1 VFEKDHISFRGLG
14 KKHFY
19 LVASF
24 IGIVMLF
31 MASGAAINIDEPV
44 HYDQAKKVLSWY
56 KTRGK
61 DTSCLETPR
70 SNLKFYGQSPDNLS
84 ALINRLFAIE
94 KEYQTR
100 HYLGWVFSFLLLWVT
115 GAIAYEISGSSL
127 AGIVALILLF
137 ISPSMMGQAYGN
149 LKDIPF
155 ALGYAWSLLMI
166 LRLVKQMPVPRWKSV
181 LLLGLSIAFTNSV
194 RIGGMVLFLY
204 LALFFA
210 AWMLIAGKA
219 SGDVYKNPRWWK
231 QILIKA
237 LVVIG
242 IGYFGGL
249 IFWPFG
255 LIHPVKNS
263 WEALSVMEHYTISIQ
278 QIFEGTREWSTN
290 LPWYYLPKW
299 LFISIP
305 EIVIAGALLF
315 VLALYDRI
323 KNHQLQALFGY
334 GMVAFGL
341 LFPLVYVIAIDAN
354 LYSGWRQMYFV
365 YPPLIVIASAGLVHL
380 WQHLRKPAQTAMAG
394 ISLLLILL
402 PVIHM
407 ARTYPSEYIYF
418 NTLAGGN
425 KKAWSNYEYDYY
437 WHEMKKAASWLEKE
451 LENNNSECKVAS
463 NFILSAYFPD
473 KKNTGFEYVHFYDKI
488 SADWDYALLGV
499 NYVHPWQLK
508 NDTWKPEKVVQT
520 FYHKGNP
527 TVIILKGQDKD
538 AREGYTAF
546 RDRNFERAVLKLST
560 ALEKDPADLQIATYL
575 AESYL
580 TLNRFEEVRNVL
592 QKAKTKHPFY
602 EPFLLLD
609 AKLEMKKKN
618 HSEGLEKLMN
628 LLDVNSRYSRAIP
641 YLIECYENTGQ
652 PEKAEKLRI
661 KYNI

>member
-1 VFEKDHISFRGLG
+1 MLGKDHISSMGSG
-14 KKHFY
+14 KKNFY

-44 HYDQAKKVLSWY
+44 HYHQAKKVLSWY
-56 KTRGK
+56 ETRGK
-61 DTSCLETPR
+61 DTSCLETRR

-84 ALINRLFAIE
+84 ALINRLFAID

-100 HYLGWVFSFLLLWVT
+100 HYLGWVFSFLLLLVT
-115 GAIAYEISGSSL
+115 GTIAYEVTGS
-127 AGIVALILLF
+127 AHTGILALILLF
-137 ISPSMMGQAYGN
+137 ISPRMMGQAYGN

-155 ALGYAWSLLMI
+155 ALGYAWSLLLV
-166 LRLVKQMPVPRWKSV
+166 LRLVKQMPVPQWKSV

-204 LALFFA
+204 LALFVA
-210 AWMLIAGKA
+210 AWLLFAGKA
-219 SGDVYKNPRWWK
+219 SGEVHKNPHWWK
-231 QILIKA
+231 QILVKV
-237 LVVIG
+237 LVVVG
-242 IGYFGGL
+242 IGYLGGL

-255 LIHPVKNS
+255 LIHPFKNP
-263 WEALSVMEHYTISIQ
+263 WEALSVMEYYTISIQ

-299 LFISIP
+299 LFISLP

-315 VLALYDRI
+315 VVFIPGRI
-323 KNHQLQALFGY
+323 KNHQSQALFGY
-334 GMVAFGL
+334 GMVAFVL
-341 LFPLVYVIAIDAN
+341 LFPLVYVMAIDAN
-354 LYSGWRQMYFV
+354 LYSGWRQMYFI
-365 YPPLIVIASAGLVHL
+365 YPPFIVIASAGLMHV
-380 WQHLRKPAQTAMAG
+380 WQRLRKPARIAMAG
-394 ISLLLILL
+394 ISLLLMFL
-402 PVIHM
+402 PVIHL

-425 KKAWSNYEYDYY
+425 KKAWGNYEYDYY
-437 WHEMKKAASWLEKE
+437 WHEMKKAAAWLEKE
-451 LENNNSECKVAS
+451 LENNQSECKVAS

-473 KKNTGFEYVHFYDKI
+473 KKNISFEYVHFYDKI
-488 SADWDYALLGV
+488 SVEWDYALLGV
-499 NYVHPWQLK
+499 NYIHPWQLK

-546 RDRNFERAVLKLST
+546 RDRNFERAVSKLSI

-580 TLNRFEEVRNVL
+580 ALNRFEEVRKVL
-592 QKAKTKHPFY
+592 QKAKTKHPCY

-618 HSEGLEKLMN
+618 YTEGLDRLKKL
-628 LLDVNSRYSRAIP
+628 LKVNSRYFRAIP
-641 YLIECYENTGQ
+641 YLIECYEKTGHA
-652 PEKAEKLRI
+652 EEAEKLRTT
-661 KYNI
+661 YNV